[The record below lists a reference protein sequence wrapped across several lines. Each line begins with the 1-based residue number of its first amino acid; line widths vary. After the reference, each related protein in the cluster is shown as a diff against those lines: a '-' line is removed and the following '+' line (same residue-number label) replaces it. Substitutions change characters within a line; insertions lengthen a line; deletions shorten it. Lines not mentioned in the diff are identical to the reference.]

1 MRIYLVDQEDAEKH
15 QAQELWL
22 FWFLDFDGNVSNPLS
37 AF

>member
-1 MRIYLVDQEDAEKH
+1 MNY
-15 QAQELWL
+15 ELWL